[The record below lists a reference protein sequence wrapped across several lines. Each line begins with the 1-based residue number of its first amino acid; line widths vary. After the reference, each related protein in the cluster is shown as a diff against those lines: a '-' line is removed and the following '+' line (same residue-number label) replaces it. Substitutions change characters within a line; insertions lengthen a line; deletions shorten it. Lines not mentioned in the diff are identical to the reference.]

1 MRLDEGV
8 PIEDLEVV
16 EQDISTV
23 PDFFIFELAQHMSR
37 ADIAKKFHTTEEE
50 IDKIITRYIEVA
62 ARLNP
67 VKEKIDMELREK
79 YKNTSDN
86 IG

>member
-8 PIEDLEVV
+8 PIEDLEVA

-23 PDFFIFELAQHMSR
+23 PDFFIFELSQHMSR

-62 ARLNP
+62 ARLNQ
-67 VKEKIDMELREK
+67 VKEKLDTELREK